1 MFVFIIRL
9 LVGAAG
15 LWLAAYLLAP
25 NISYASL
32 LDLVIA
38 AAILGVANA
47 ILRPILV
54 VLTLPITVITLG
66 LFLLVINGA
75 VIWLVGHFSPGF
87 HVHSLLAAIEAAVIT
102 GIVSWIGHA
111 LTGGARRAQRV

>member
-15 LWLAAYLLAP
+15 LWLAAYLLKP
-25 NISYASL
+25 NIGYDSL
-32 LDLVIA
+32 VDLVIA
-38 AAILGVANA
+38 AAILGIANA

-66 LFLLVINGA
+66 LFLLVVNGA
-75 VIWLVGHFSPGF
+75 LIWLVGHFSPGF
-87 HVHSLLAAIEAAVIT
+87 HVLSLISGIEAAVIT
-102 GIVSWIGHA
+102 GVVSWIGHA
-111 LTGGARRAQRV
+111 LTGGARRVQRV